1 MACATALAL
10 SGASPTAS
18 SQSPNT
24 ISIRPS
30 LRFRLTSSDWAR
42 ISVLSRTLPDSST
55 TWASNSPASSPRERS
70 SVTFALPHR
79 IPLSVTSTEGPV
91 ISPSTRPIT
100 TMGQVEVSV
109 PFSSVPSSMRV
120 FLVVSL
126 ILPIPPFTLSLS
138 EDLHAQPAAALECKP
153 GQLGVLL
160 HRRHQRALAADD
172 QLARPDDARALA
184 LEEVPVHGDRPSA
197 GDPAVREHAGL
208 AHHQL
213 GSVAQVDG
221 AVLEEAVDLDARAR
235 FEVQRRVLQH
245 VALAEVAARG
255 GRGLLDRRLN
265 AGEQ

>member
-160 HRRHQRALAADD
+160 HRRHQRA
-172 QLARPDDARALA
+172 RPDDARALA
-184 LEEVPVHGDRPSA
+184 LEEVPVHGDRSGT

-221 AVLEEAVDLDARAR
+221 AVLEEAVDLDARAL

-255 GRGLLDRRLN
+255 GRGLL
-265 AGEQ
+265 